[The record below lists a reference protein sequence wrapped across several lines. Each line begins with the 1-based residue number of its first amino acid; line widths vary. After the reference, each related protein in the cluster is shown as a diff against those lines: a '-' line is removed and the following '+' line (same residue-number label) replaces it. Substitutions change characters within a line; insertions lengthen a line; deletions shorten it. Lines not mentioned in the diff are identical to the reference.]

1 MKIKHILD
9 GYRLAIVD
17 LEVELNGTIRSAP
30 TLCAISEDEVVPL
43 NTPDG
48 RPILMKKANSIART
62 AENGNP

>member
-17 LEVELNGTIRSAP
+17 LEVELNGAIRSAP

-48 RPILMKKANSIART
+48 RPILMNKANSIART